1 MQIAPQPSSKNDS
14 SYETVEIPLTS
25 DSEFFQTLKWELEDL
40 NQLQQTEQTQ
50 LTTQITKLG
59 DDITSLTAA
68 SRRRSRAE
76 LGAWREI
83 FRLYIEHEIF
93 FSTSEQSA
101 GSHTSTAAQQKLTE
115 YMQHLT
121 LGPNNNNNNKKPL
134 RLSRPDRHALTTFL
148 HINTSVLHFMKFQ
161 ELNRTALSKILKKF
175 DKRTAL
181 HAGQECSLLPR
192 LLRHERFLAHDLAKA
207 ACFTIQQHLLP
218 IIPQLADYLC
228 SICLAISFKP
238 VRLRC
243 RHVFC
248 IRCLVVMQRAGQ
260 DRCPLC
266 RSNVVA
272 EATVHNLDTELMAF
286 LQAKF
291 PAEVEAKQTENQRA
305 AGVDRYGEDFDKC
318 VVM

>member
-1 MQIAPQPSSKNDS
+1 MQIASSLSTQNN
-14 SYETVEIPLTS
+14 SYDTVEIPLTS
-25 DSEFFQTLKWELEDL
+25 DSEFFQTLKWELGDL

-50 LTTQITKLG
+50 LTIQITKLG
-59 DDITSLTAA
+59 NDITSLTSA

-93 FSTSEQSA
+93 FSTSEQTA
-101 GSHTSTAAQQKLTE
+101 GSRTSTAAQQKLTE
-115 YMQHLT
+115 YIQHLT
-121 LGPNNNNNNKKPL
+121 LGPKNNKQL

-148 HINTSVLHFMKFQ
+148 HINTSLLHFMKFQ

-181 HAGQECSLLPR
+181 HAAQASLLPR
-192 LLRHERFLAHDLAKA
+192 LLLHERFLAHDLAKA
-207 ACFTIQQHLLP
+207 ACFTIQEHLLP
-218 IIPQLADYLC
+218 VVPQLSDYLC
-228 SICLAISFKP
+228 SICLGISFKP

-243 RHVFC
+243 SHVFC
-248 IRCLVVMQRAGQ
+248 IRCLIVMQRAGQ

-266 RSNVVA
+266 RSNVVV
-272 EATVHNLDTELMAF
+272 EATVDNLDMKLMAF

-305 AGVDRYGEDFDKC
+305 AGVDKYGEDFDKC